1 MYTTRL
7 GPAGGLGGKPFGDY
21 VIPVGTRLR
30 EIHIYANW
38 CVDGLQLIFTY
49 DKGRNSSLPRAGAG
63 GGIHHVFFLG
73 EDEYLLGI
81 SGRSGW
87 YIDNIQFHT
96 NKRSSH
102 VYGGIGGEQD
112 FYFQAQEGE
121 EIVGIFGREGWYVDA
136 LGAIVRPRRE
146 SEAWGVE
153 REEWKVSTP
162 LVESGQSEMAANEA
176 AEATTATRTT
186 TLDVGLPPGGG
197 REPLPKE
204 LQKVEGIGPRIAA
217 LLIDQG
223 IFDLSDLAQTSV
235 ERLREILSAA
245 GRRYNI
251 ADPTTWPEQAALAAQ
266 GAWDALKELQEK
278 LKGGRRKMTG

>member
-7 GPAGGLGGKPFGDY
+7 GPAGGLGGTPFGDY
-21 VIPVGTRLR
+21 VIPIGTRLR

-38 CVDGLQLIFTY
+38 CVDGLQLVFTY
-49 DKGRNSSLPRAGAG
+49 DRGSNSSLPRAGAG

-73 EDEYLLGI
+73 EDEYLRGI
-81 SGRSGW
+81 SGRCGW
-87 YIDNIQFHT
+87 YIDSIQFHT

-112 FYFQAQEGE
+112 FYFHAQEGE
-121 EIVGIFGREGWYVDA
+121 EIVGIFGREGWYVDT
-136 LGAIVRPRRE
+136 LGAIVRPR
-146 SEAWGVE
+146 
-153 REEWKVSTP
+153 
-162 LVESGQSEMAANEA
+162 VESGQLAVGSEQPEMETSEA
-176 AEATTATRTT
+176 AEATTATRAAA
-186 TLDVGLPPGGG
+186 LDLELPPSGG
-197 REPLPKE
+197 REPLPEE

-223 IFDLSDLAQTSV
+223 IFDLTDLAQTSV

-278 LKGGRRKMTG
+278 LKGGRRRMTG